1 MRINAKAS
9 ENHGDVAVVTKTS
22 SGVLRVF
29 VDARTKE
36 FNHEDVEVLGH
47 LGHATDSM
55 LKEKDQVGSAHARE
69 LLFIHTTLSLSLSL
83 THTHTHTHK

>member
-9 ENHGDVAVVTKTS
+9 ENHGDVAVVTQTS

-47 LGHATDSM
+47 LGPATDSI
-55 LKEKDQVGSAHARE
+55 LKEKDQVGR
-69 LLFIHTTLSLSLSL
+69 HTQGNTCSYIPLTHSL
-83 THTHTHTHK
+83 THSHKNDAP